1 MRSRYTA
8 FVIKDADYLI
18 KTWHPSCH
26 AADFR
31 QEIEG
36 GFANTHWLGLT
47 VFESSPGSHHDEGFV
62 SFVARFTENARPGA
76 IIERS
81 RFLKES
87 GQWYYIDVLRTICPD
102 QKGLIA
108 RITNICYKHEL
119 NIVQNNEFVD
129 HRTGRFFMRTELEG
143 IFNDTTLLADLDSA
157 LPDGSVREL
166 NPAGRRRIVI
176 LVTKEAHCLGDL
188 LMKANY
194 GGLDVEI
201 AAVIGNHETLR
212 TLVERFDI
220 PFELVSHEGHTREE
234 HDNLMAAA
242 IEAHNPD
249 YVVLAKYMRVLTPS
263 FVARFPNKIINIH
276 HSFLPA
282 FIGARPYHQAYERG
296 VKIIGATAHYVNDN
310 LDEGPIIMQD
320 VIHVDHT
327 YTAEDMM
334 RAGRDV
340 EKNVLSRA
348 LYQVLAQ
355 RVFVGVSFDM
365 MRPASSRKQASKN
378 ALPRGGVPERP
389 KGADCKSAVID
400 FEGSNPSPTTISQH
414 DLKI

>member
-1 MRSRYTA
+1 VAPVKNLKS
-8 FVIKDADYLI
+8 
-18 KTWHPSCH
+18 
-26 AADFR
+26 AA
-31 QEIEG
+31 
-36 GFANTHWLGLT
+36 ANQRPT
-47 VFESSPGSHHDEGFV
+47 VSILQTFSTGSPLQMHSLQ
-62 SFVARFTENARPGA
+62 R
-76 IIERS
+76 
-81 RFLKES
+81 K
-87 GQWYYIDVLRTICPD
+87 VLRTICPD

-143 IFNDTTLLADLDSA
+143 IFNDVTLLADLDSA
-157 LPDGSVREL
+157 LPEGSIREL
-166 NPAGRRRIVI
+166 TPAGRRRIVI

-212 TLVERFDI
+212 PLVERFDI
-220 PFELVSHEGHTREE
+220 PFELVSHEGLTRDE
-234 HDNLMAAA
+234 HDQKMADA
-242 IEAHNPD
+242 IDAHQPD
-249 YVVLAKYMRVLTPS
+249 YVVLAKYMRVLTPT
-263 FVARFPNKIINIH
+263 FVSRFPNKIINIH

-355 RVFVGVSFDM
+355 RVFVYGN
-365 MRPASSRKQASKN
+365 R
-378 ALPRGGVPERP
+378 
-389 KGADCKSAVID
+389 
-400 FEGSNPSPTTISQH
+400 TII
-414 DLKI
+414 L

>member
-1 MRSRYTA
+1 MTIVPVASLCVPNWKA
-8 FVIKDADYLI
+8 FS
-18 KTWHPSCH
+18 TTS
-26 AADFR
+26 
-31 QEIEG
+31 
-36 GFANTHWLGLT
+36 
-47 VFESSPGSHHDEGFV
+47 
-62 SFVARFTENARPGA
+62 
-76 IIERS
+76 
-81 RFLKES
+81 
-87 GQWYYIDVLRTICPD
+87 
-102 QKGLIA
+102 
-108 RITNICYKHEL
+108 
-119 NIVQNNEFVD
+119 
-129 HRTGRFFMRTELEG
+129 
-143 IFNDTTLLADLDSA
+143 TLLADLDSA
-157 LPDGSVREL
+157 PAGRPRCASL

-234 HDNLMAAA
+234 HDNLMSAA

-249 YVVLAKYMRVLTPS
+249 YMVLAKYMRVLTPS

-310 LDEGPIIMQD
+310 RTKVQSSCRT
-320 VIHVDHT
+320 IHVDHT
-327 YTAEDMM
+327 STAEDMM

-340 EKNVLSRA
+340 EKNVPEPCA
-348 LYQVLAQ
+348 
-355 RVFVGVSFDM
+355 VSGTCSARLCVRQQNDYSLT
-365 MRPASSRKQASKN
+365 PRKMN
-378 ALPRGGVPERP
+378 
-389 KGADCKSAVID
+389 
-400 FEGSNPSPTTISQH
+400 
-414 DLKI
+414 